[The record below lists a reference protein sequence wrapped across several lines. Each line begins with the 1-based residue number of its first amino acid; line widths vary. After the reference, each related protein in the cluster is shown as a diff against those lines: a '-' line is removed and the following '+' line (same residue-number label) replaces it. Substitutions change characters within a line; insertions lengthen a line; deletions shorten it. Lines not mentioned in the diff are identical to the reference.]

1 MNKDSRRNFGMGIT
15 IFVAIICLVSTLVLL
30 SHLNKVGI
38 VFAQSDSNA
47 SKFKAIRDQYLQS
60 WENFGFQSIFDTY
73 VVGGTNRGYGVY
85 EEHVS
90 NLSSVSNASSVPSVS
105 NASSVPS
112 VSNASSVPS
121 VSNASSVPSVSN
133 ASSVP
138 SVSNMSNLSSANTF
152 APGETMYLYV
162 EPVGFTHSPSSN
174 ESANTRYTIDISA
187 DIIISAPNGT
197 ELASII
203 DLPVIKV
210 TSHQKNTELSLLL
223 TLTQI
228 KPFPIG
234 DYNIKYVV
242 KDKPSGRTFDITKEI
257 TITK

>member
-1 MNKDSRRNFGMGIT
+1 
-15 IFVAIICLVSTLVLL
+15 
-30 SHLNKVGI
+30 
-38 VFAQSDSNA
+38 
-47 SKFKAIRDQYLQS
+47 
-60 WENFGFQSIFDTY
+60 
-73 VVGGTNRGYGVY
+73 
-85 EEHVS
+85 
-90 NLSSVSNASSVPSVS
+90 
-105 NASSVPS
+105 
-112 VSNASSVPS
+112 
-121 VSNASSVPSVSN
+121 
-133 ASSVP
+133 
-138 SVSNMSNLSSANTF
+138 
-152 APGETMYLYV
+152 MYLYV
-162 EPVGFTHSPSSN
+162 EPVGFTYSPSSN

-187 DIIISAPNGT
+187 EIIISAPNGT

>member
-1 MNKDSRRNFGMGIT
+1 MNKDTRGNFGVGVTM
-15 IFVAIICLVSTLVLL
+15 FVAIVCLVSTLVLL
-30 SHLNKVGI
+30 SHLHKEGI

-47 SKFKAIRDQYLQS
+47 SKFMAIRDQYLQS

-73 VVGGTNRGYGVY
+73 VVGGTNRGYGIY

-90 NLSSVSNASSVPSVS
+90 NLSSVSNVSNVSSV
-105 NASSVPS
+105 
-112 VSNASSVPS
+112 
-121 VSNASSVPSVSN
+121 
-133 ASSVP
+133 
-138 SVSNMSNLSSANTF
+138 NTF